1 MPQNNQ
7 YNKREVLSL
16 GKNLNNNPERAIL
29 VGLSARCL
37 SDEENSTEE
46 TLDELSELVK
56 TAGGVEI
63 GRILQSKSTPNPGMF
78 IGEGKAQEIKDFIK
92 NNDVNLVVFDNN
104 LSPSQNRSLEK
115 FLECHVID
123 RSGLILDI
131 FAARARTS
139 EGKLQVELAQ
149 YEYLLP
155 RLSGM
160 WKHLESQTASG
171 GKAPIGTRGPGET
184 QLETDRRHIREKITK
199 LKSELEAV
207 KKNRATQRQ
216 KRAKSEIP
224 LVAIVGYTNAGK
236 STLLNTITGANIQ
249 ANNRLFD
256 TLDPTTRTCRLC
268 NGQNILLSDT
278 VGFIRKLPH
287 FLINAFKATLEELTY
302 ADLILHVI
310 DASNPQYSEHEK
322 VTSALI
328 TELCGDKVD
337 VIRVFN
343 KIDLCSKDKL
353 DFSKDT
359 VCISAATGTG
369 IDMLLSKIEQKL
381 LSGRHEVTFSIPYD
395 KSSVLDN
402 LYNEA
407 RVIAVNYMDS
417 HISVNVMCN
426 SDTLKKYIGYTGVI
440 DE

>member
-1 MPQNNQ
+1 MEKFSN
-7 YNKREVLSL
+7 S
-16 GKNLNNNPERAIL
+16 NPERAVL

-37 SDEENSTEE
+37 SDDENSTEE

-56 TAGGVEI
+56 TAGGIDV
-63 GRILQSKSTPNPGMF
+63 GRILQSKSAPNPGMF

-92 NNDVNLVVFDNN
+92 NNEVKLVVFDNN

-131 FAARARTS
+131 FASRARTS

-160 WKHLESQTASG
+160 WKHLESQTAAG

-236 STLLNTITGANIQ
+236 STLLNTITGAGIQ
-249 ANNRLFD
+249 ANDRLFD
-256 TLDPTTRTCRLC
+256 TLDPTTRMCRLY

-287 FLINAFKATLEELTY
+287 FLINSFKATLEELSY

-310 DASNPQYSEHEK
+310 DASNPQHAEHEK

-328 TELCGDKVD
+328 SELCGDKTE
-337 VIRVFN
+337 VIRVLN
-343 KIDLCSKDKL
+343 KTDICSKDNL

-359 VCISAATGTG
+359 VCISAANGTG
-369 IDMLLSKIEQKL
+369 IDMLLSRIEQKL
-381 LSGRHEVTFSIPYD
+381 MSGRHETTFLIPYD
-395 KSSVLDN
+395 KSSIIDS

-407 RVIAVNYMDS
+407 KVLGVNYENT
-417 HISVNVMCN
+417 HISVNVICN
-426 SDTLKKYIGYTGVI
+426 SDIFKKYINYAGVSNG
-440 DE
+440 